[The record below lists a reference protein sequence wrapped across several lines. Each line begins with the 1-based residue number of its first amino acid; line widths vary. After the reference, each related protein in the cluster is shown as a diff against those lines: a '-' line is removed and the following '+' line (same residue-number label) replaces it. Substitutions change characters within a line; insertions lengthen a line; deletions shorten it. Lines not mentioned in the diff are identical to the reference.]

1 MKLPRKGI
9 KGLIA
14 ALAAALLLAA
24 PFMTRADGVPAPGA
38 ADRRVLRVAFPQVNG
53 FSTTDEDGAR
63 HGVVV
68 DFLNEISKYTDW
80 EYEFIDVDADEMI
93 EGFPN
98 GAFDLM
104 GGTYYS
110 PDWESLYGYPDYN
123 AGYIKSVLL
132 GRRDDDTLKSFDQKS
147 MNGKTVGVY
156 ENAKENIRRLKAYL
170 AMNGIDCAFHYYTRE
185 ELSPEGN
192 LYAYLE
198 NGEVDLLLG
207 NGTESREQ
215 LRVVTSFDSQPHYI
229 VCQPDDRETLAGL
242 NFALEKIYDA
252 NPDFADECYAAN
264 FPGFHKADIQISLE
278 EREYIQDKGTVT
290 VAVTKSWHPL
300 LCLNTATV
308 AHNGIVPDTLE
319 KVSEFTG
326 LSFTY
331 VYADTYIDAIRLVRD
346 GKADMLG
353 FFLGDEADAS
363 RLNLALA
370 KPFTALNNIL
380 VRNKATNYPD
390 TGLTGAITEGRTLPK
405 KIAADQVVPYL
416 DVKDA
421 LLAVNNGE
429 VDFVYGLSSRLE
441 QDIQQYHLANVVP
454 VSLADGVGNVSFA
467 LARPANATLLTL
479 LNKAVNN
486 LSDKEKET
494 ILNQNM
500 ISVGANGLSLTDL
513 IYANPMLFVGL
524 VTAILLL
531 GVGVVLVLAR
541 GRVRAVSMQSE
552 LEKAEAKSRAKGEF
566 LSRMSHEIRT
576 PMNAVVGLTE
586 LSMMLDGLPER
597 ARENLSK
604 IRASSQYLLRLIND
618 ILDMSRIDN
627 GMMALSNAPFSLKSM
642 LEELGSMM
650 AAEAARRGLSYV
662 VENGACQDWLV
673 GDSIRLEQ
681 VLTNLL
687 SNAFKFT
694 PAGGEVRLDIACVR
708 ADEKEAELRFQVS
721 DTGPGIPREAQER
734 IFEPFEQAG
743 TDRSKSQG
751 TGLGLAIS
759 RNIVRLMG
767 GEITLES
774 EAGKGSLFTFT
785 LTLPLGSPTEVCE
798 AAPPSGLLEGAR
810 VLLAEDNELNAE
822 IAVEML
828 ELQGAAVDWCTDG
841 KAVLERFSASAPG
854 EYALVLMDIQM
865 PGMDGL
871 EAARAIRRLPRPDAE
886 SLPILAMTA
895 NSFQQDMAAARE
907 AGMNGFI
914 PKPIDIARLYRT
926 ARRVLEGRDGWEPD
940 APGGEPSGGRE

>member
-1 MKLPRKGI
+1 MKRSRKGT
-9 KGLIA
+9 KWLFA
-14 ALAAALLLAA
+14 ALAALLALAVTCPAGGALAA
-24 PFMTRADGVPAPGA
+24 PE
-38 ADRRVLRVAFPQVNG
+38 RRVLKVAFPQVNG
-53 FSTTDEDGAR
+53 FSITDEDGTR
-63 HGVVV
+63 RGLVV

-80 EYEFIDVDADEMI
+80 DYEYVDVSAEDMI

-123 AGYIKSVLL
+123 AGYVKSVLL

-170 AMNGIDCAFHYYTRE
+170 AMNGIECAFHYYTKE

-198 NGEVDLLLG
+198 SGEVDLLLG
-207 NGTESREQ
+207 NGTKSRERF
-215 LRVVTSFDSQPHYI
+215 RVVTSFDSQPHYI
-229 VCQPDDRETLAGL
+229 VCRPDDRETLAGL
-242 NFALEKIYDA
+242 NLALEKIYDA
-252 NPDFADECYAAN
+252 NPDYADECYAAN
-264 FPGFHKADIQISLE
+264 FPGFRKADIQISRE
-278 EREYIQDKGTVT
+278 ERDYIEAKGTVT
-290 VAVTKSWHPL
+290 VAVTESWHPL

-326 LSFTY
+326 LSFAY
-331 VYADTYIDAIRLVRD
+331 VYAETYMDAIRLVQQ
-346 GKADMLG
+346 GEADMLG
-353 FFLGDEADAS
+353 FFLGDEDDAV
-363 RLNLALA
+363 RMDLALT
-370 KPFTALNNIL
+370 KPFAALNNML

-390 TGLTGAITEGRTLPK
+390 AGLTGAITEGRTLPRQ
-405 KIAADQVVPYL
+405 ISVEQVRSYS
-416 DVKDA
+416 DIKDA

-454 VSLADGVGNVSFA
+454 VSLADGVRDVAFA
-467 LARPANATLLTL
+467 LSRPADATLLTVF
-479 LNKAVNN
+479 NKAIN
-486 LSDKEKET
+486 SMSSKEKET

-500 ISVGANGLSLTDL
+500 ISVGASGLSLTDL

-524 VTAILLL
+524 ITIILLL

-552 LEKAEAKSRAKGEF
+552 LEQAEAKSRAKGEF

-586 LSMMLDGLPER
+586 LSLMLDGLPER
-597 ARENLSK
+597 ARENLGK

-662 VENGACQDWLV
+662 VENGACQDWLA

-708 ADEKEAELRFQVS
+708 ADEKEAALRFQVS

-734 IFEPFEQAG
+734 IFEPFEQSG

-767 GEITLES
+767 GDITLES
-774 EAGKGSLFTFT
+774 EAGKGSAFTFT
-785 LTLPLGSPTEVCE
+785 VTLPLAGPTEERE

-841 KAVLERFSASAPG
+841 RAVLERFSASAPG
-854 EYALVLMDIQM
+854 EYALLLMDIQM

-940 APGGEPSGGRE
+940 APGGEPSGGGE